1 MGGLIFL
8 FRTGPP
14 KNQGQPCTP
23 PLELNSTHPPWFIYL
38 HHLSALYLLLSCIV
52 APSIWAMRIAYESI
66 RALDYP
72 FIQLS
77 DHLQT
82 WSIGAGPC
90 LTFTASLS
98 GAMLHLHITSQEMYS
113 PPSSTQTLHS
123 VSHKRKHTYMKYSML
138 CNRKLKYFLKSYVY
152 HSPSK
157 CYTKGHLNL
166 VSISLFVRSKAC
178 EVNFIL
184 LQTNEANWWQI
195 SGTCSRPGSFFAS
208 SFFPERFMASSGG
221 SSSQPQ
227 ASRIRRSATD
237 GKC

>member
-23 PLELNSTHPPWFIYL
+23 PLELNSTHPPWFIYF

-77 DHLQT
+77 DNLQT

-90 LTFTASLS
+90 LTFTALLS
-98 GAMLHLHITSQEMYS
+98 GAMLHLHIMSQEMYS

-123 VSHKRKHTYMKYSML
+123 VSHKHKHTYMKYSML
-138 CNRKLKYFLKSYVY
+138 CNRKLKYFLKSCLSLTVQMLHKRTSQFGIYLIICPVKSMWSKFHPAANKWSKLMVDLWNY
-152 HSPSK
+152 IHALVHSLLFFSW
-157 CYTKGHLNL
+157 KG
-166 VSISLFVRSKAC
+166 
-178 EVNFIL
+178 
-184 LQTNEANWWQI
+184 Q
-195 SGTCSRPGSFFAS
+195 
-208 SFFPERFMASSGG
+208 
-221 SSSQPQ
+221 
-227 ASRIRRSATD
+227 
-237 GKC
+237 GKT